1 VKDRIELGEFVSGFV
16 AEADEHLRVARTR
29 LNDIEQAQS
38 QGRAHPRAVRD
49 LFRALHTLKGL
60 SAMVGAAPIEELTHA
75 MESILRTAE
84 SAGGRLPTMA
94 SQPLIAGLRVVEE
107 GVRALAEG
115 QTPSPAPGDLLD
127 DLARAGASAPS
138 PMIAAAQIGIDPELW
153 SKLSLAEREEVGRGV
168 ADGRRLFRVEFVPSP
183 EQAGRGRTITT
194 VREAVSRL
202 GDVVK
207 VIPVSVPRTPT
218 APGGLVFV
226 MLLLC
231 DVPPEVVA
239 DAAGLSAECV
249 TPVSQTTGAAALSEL
264 PPLTVIDEPWR
275 GRAVRVDVD
284 RLDDA
289 LERLASI
296 VVTRFRLERVLST
309 LAASGAD
316 VRELRHVLADNA
328 RQLRDLRSAVLR
340 LRLVPVAEMLEPLPL
355 VARGLAATMAKP
367 VELVIERSSAE
378 LDKGVADRL
387 FPALIHLVRNAVDHG
402 IEPPEER
409 RLLGKPEQGTVR
421 VGCSELAGARL
432 ELRVSDDGRG
442 VDAVR
447 VSQAAARALPRSES
461 ELLEILAQPGFTT
474 KPQASRTSGRGM
486 GVDIVRRVVV
496 DELGGE
502 LSVETEPGEGTT
514 FVLRVP
520 LTVTIIDAFTFE
532 AGEQRFAAPV
542 AMVEEIIEVD
552 AAQMRSAPEHQKLA
566 GGGVGL
572 LERRG
577 RALPLLE
584 LATLFALGD
593 SARRGPKALVVQ
605 RDEHSLAF
613 GVDRMLGRQEVVV
626 RPLEDPLVRV
636 RGISGST
643 DLGDGRPTLVLDL
656 WALSRRWTAGAE
668 ARA

>member
-1 VKDRIELGEFVSGFV
+1 VKDRVELGEFVSGFV
-16 AEADEHLRVARTR
+16 AEADEHLRVGRAR
-29 LNDIEQAQS
+29 LIEIEQAQS

-60 SAMVGAAPIEELTHA
+60 SAMVGAAPIEELAHA

-94 SQPLIAGLRVVEE
+94 AEPLITGLRLIEE

-115 QTPSPAPGDLLD
+115 QTPGSAPSELLD
-127 DLARAGASAPS
+127 ELARAGASAPS

-153 SKLSLAEREEVGRGV
+153 AKLSLAEREEMGRGV
-168 ADGRRLFRVEFVPSP
+168 ADGRRLLRVEFVPSP
-183 EQAGRGRTITT
+183 EQAARGRTITT
-194 VREAVSRL
+194 VREAVCRV

-231 DVPPEVVA
+231 DVPADVVA
-239 DAAGLSAECV
+239 DAAGLSPESV
-249 TPVSQTTGAAALSEL
+249 TAVSHTTVATPNEL
-264 PPLTVIDEPWR
+264 PPLSSLDEPWR

-296 VVTRFRLERVLST
+296 VVTRFRLEHVLAN

-316 VRELRHVLADNA
+316 VRELRQVLGDNA

-355 VARGLAATMAKP
+355 VARGLAAAMAKP

-387 FPALIHLVRNAVDHG
+387 FPALIHLVRNSVDHG
-402 IEPPEER
+402 LEPPEER
-409 RLLGKPEQGTVR
+409 RLLGKPEQGVVR
-421 VGCSELAGARL
+421 VACSELAGARL

-442 VDAVR
+442 IDAVR
-447 VSQAAARALPRSES
+447 VAKAAGRPLPRSES
-461 ELLEILAQPGFTT
+461 ELLELLAQPGFST
-474 KPQASRTSGRGM
+474 KPQVSRTSGRGM

-532 AGEQRFAAPV
+532 AGNQRFAAPV
-542 AMVEEIIEVD
+542 SMVEEIIEVD
-552 AAQMRSAPEHQKLA
+552 SPRRHAVPEHRELP
-566 GGGVGL
+566 GGSIAL

-577 RALPLLE
+577 RALPLLD
-584 LATLFALGD
+584 LATVFALQGE
-593 SARRGPKALVVQ
+593 SRRGPKALVVQ

-656 WALSRRWTAGAE
+656 WALSRRWMTGVE